1 MRSHGL
7 GRVLRAGAADRALDA
22 LASRKPVELVA
33 RALRDRQRHH
43 PIERSV
49 SCRSSPTTG
58 RSASGGRSPSG
69 DPRPGC
75 SSRPRPAPM
84 ASRLRSRRPGGV
96 CMARDRRG
104 GSPAGNHGV
113 AKAMFLNALECDDAA
128 KSIIKSRA
136 EPSRAEPSRAEPS
149 RAEPSRAEPSRAEPS
164 RAEPSRAEPS
174 RAEPSRAEPS
184 RAEPSRAEPSRAEPS
199 RGAEPSRALGYC
211 LSSSWPPGSLP
222 SAPCGAQSNPLS
234 TAPDGSAPASMR
246 GEAAGEGGRRHRGRS
261 LTACIRRAAAIVMLG
276 CAATLGAGAANAD
289 TLISNLNQTPTSS

>member
-7 GRVLRAGAADRALDA
+7 GRVLRAGAAARALDA
-22 LASRKPVELVA
+22 LAS
-33 RALRDRQRHH
+33 RDRQRHH

-58 RSASGGRSPSG
+58 RSASSGRSPSG
-69 DPRPGC
+69 DPRPGR

-84 ASRLRSRRPGGV
+84 VSRLRSRRPGSV

-113 AKAMFLNALECDDAA
+113 AKAMFLNALVNDDAA

-174 RAEPSRAEPS
+174 RAEPSRARAEPS

-199 RGAEPSRALGYC
+199 RAEPSRAERPRHVRRGASCLG
-211 LSSSWPPGSLP
+211 
-222 SAPCGAQSNPLS
+222 
-234 TAPDGSAPASMR
+234 
-246 GEAAGEGGRRHRGRS
+246 
-261 LTACIRRAAAIVMLG
+261 
-276 CAATLGAGAANAD
+276 
-289 TLISNLNQTPTSS
+289 